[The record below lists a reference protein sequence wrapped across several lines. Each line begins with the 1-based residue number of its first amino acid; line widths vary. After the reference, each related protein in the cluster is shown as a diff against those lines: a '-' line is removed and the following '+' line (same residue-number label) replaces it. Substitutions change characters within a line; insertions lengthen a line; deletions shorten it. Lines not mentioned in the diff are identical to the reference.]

1 MYVCCR
7 WENYTLW
14 CFPIYFSCVF
24 FIFQETKIN
33 CVRLATKGMWVSLSC
48 KTQYQKCKNC
58 SGGTTWL
65 QFLAKEP
72 ASLFPL
78 LFFFLKEDWQ
88 ARTTIS
94 RTTPL
99 YLWPL
104 IFFFFNTGYNSLWC
118 LLPLV
123 LLTAFLSRGL
133 FLLLAEHQWKSDIN
147 FLFNLF
153 SPQLYKADK
162 RRSHVSL
169 TLYTAGHN
177 SYSMPFSW
185 YNWRN

>member
-1 MYVCCR
+1 MGKLHTVM
-7 WENYTLW
+7 
-14 CFPIYFSCVF
+14 FSYIFFLCF

-48 KTQYQKCKNC
+48 KTQYQKWKNC

-78 LFFFLKEDWQ
+78 LFYFFIKEDCQ
-88 ARTTIS
+88 GRTTIS

-104 IFFFFNTGYNSLWC
+104 IFF
-118 LLPLV
+118 
-123 LLTAFLSRGL
+123 LTQGIILCGSSFPSFCWQL
-133 FLLLAEHQWKSDIN
+133 FCPEDCSCCWQNITEK
-147 FLFNLF
+147 
-153 SPQLYKADK
+153 
-162 RRSHVSL
+162 VTL
-169 TLYTAGHN
+169 T
-177 SYSMPFSW
+177 SYSICSLH
-185 YNWRN
+185 NCTK

>member
-65 QFLAKEP
+65 QFLDKEP

-78 LFFFLKEDWQ
+78 LFFFFLRKIDKPEQ
-88 ARTTIS
+88 QFPG
-94 RTTPL
+94 PL
-99 YLWPL
+99 HYICGLL
-104 IFFFFNTGYNSLWC
+104 FFF
-118 LLPLV
+118 
-123 LLTAFLSRGL
+123 LTQGIILCGASFPSFCWQL
-133 FLLLAEHQWKSDIN
+133 FCPEDCSCCWQNISEK
-147 FLFNLF
+147 
-153 SPQLYKADK
+153 
-162 RRSHVSL
+162 VTL
-169 TLYTAGHN
+169 T
-177 SYSMPFSW
+177 SYSICSLHDCTKQI
-185 YNWRN
+185 REDLT